1 MTPASTTTELPQP
14 RTAQNRLSHWTQ
26 QRQLRRDLARRDR
39 AAAAVRAAPDPNVHR
54 RRARLV
60 RGGWVQHGLFAH
72 RMQRDELRATTGWN
86 AFRNNGRPVA
96 GACLVGRSRTPAA
109 VWRRLNSDVA
119 TRQVPFL
126 GIYLNDHLGGSTSG
140 LELVRRTARAH
151 ADTAA
156 GAPLRQLAGEIA
168 EDRRTLVAIMR
179 TLRVPV
185 RHYKVLGGWAA
196 EKAARL
202 KPNGR
207 LRQRSLSAPS
217 WSSSRCC
224 SASRASE
231 RAGGSCAGRPR
242 WIDASIRLSLTT

>member
-1 MTPASTTTELPQP
+1 
-14 RTAQNRLSHWTQ
+14 
-26 QRQLRRDLARRDR
+26 
-39 AAAAVRAAPDPNVHR
+39 
-54 RRARLV
+54 
-60 RGGWVQHGLFAH
+60 
-72 RMQRDELRATTGWN
+72 
-86 AFRNNGRPVA
+86 
-96 GACLVGRSRTPAA
+96 
-109 VWRRLNSDVA
+109 LNSDVA
-119 TRQVPFL
+119 TLQLPFL

-168 EDRRTLVAIMR
+168 EDRRALVAIMR

-207 LRQRSLSAPS
+207 LRQRSPSAPS
-217 WSSSRCC
+217 SSSSRCC

-242 WIDASIRLSLTT
+242 WIDASIRPSLTT